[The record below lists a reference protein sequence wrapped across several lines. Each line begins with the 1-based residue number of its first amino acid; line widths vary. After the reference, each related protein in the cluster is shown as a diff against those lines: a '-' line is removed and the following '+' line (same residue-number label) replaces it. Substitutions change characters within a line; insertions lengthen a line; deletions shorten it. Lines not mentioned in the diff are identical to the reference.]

1 MSERRQQ
8 QLRHDRLRT
17 KAISV
22 YLDDHRAELHG
33 TLKMVASMDSNEKR
47 KALEQAARKRFR
59 EEPVGVQEHYLKAVE
74 AKAKAK
80 GTKQVPSSGV
90 HDGPQ
95 SSSPVECQQTP
106 EVKRRRRSSAVQRL
120 RGSGEKINSKTD
132 MMSSAVQRLRGS
144 GEKINSKT
152 DMMPPKAI
160 TRSQPK
166 VPVDKDGKARAAL
179 HQVLLHCKGTLQE
192 IYGDAGAFG
201 TLSSGLRLLDA
212 VPVATWTGDDFAKAA
227 AVLGVAAKLTQTPM
241 EGKNHV
247 RTLWTKIAGKHRERQ
262 VRNLELKVLTA
273 WARDSLES
281 DYLPPVV
288 E

>member
-17 KAISV
+17 TAISV
-22 YLDDHRAELHG
+22 YLADHRAELHG

-59 EEPVGVQEHYLKAVE
+59 EEPVGVQEHYLKAAE
-74 AKAKAK
+74 AKAK

-95 SSSPVECQQTP
+95 SSSAVECQQTP

-120 RGSGEKINSKTD
+120 RGSGEKI
-132 MMSSAVQRLRGS
+132 
-144 GEKINSKT
+144 ISKT

-166 VPVDKDGKARAAL
+166 VPVEKDGKARAAL
-179 HQVLLHCKGTLQE
+179 HQVFLHCKGTLQE
-192 IYGDAGAFG
+192 IYGDAGAFE

-262 VRNLELKVLTA
+262 VRNLELKVITA
-273 WARDSLES
+273 WARDSPES